1 MKEKEM
7 KPLVNSIIGYIFIVV
22 LFASCATHNPTDS
35 FKDSIEAGKIEDI
48 KDYIKENKNNIHEKG
63 HHNWTLLMYAAK
75 YNQLELAQFLIDNGA
90 DLNAHI
96 MYNGSNALE
105 LAVNFSHEEMAELLL
120 KNGAFFQKHYAYTNG
135 DLKMIRFLISKGYD
149 LNTKSNIGETAMLYA
164 ARGGKI
170 EAINLLLENGADI
183 DVVTNYHC
191 TPLSYALYKK
201 QYKAAK
207 LLITNGADI
216 NKGKIGLQYLLERD
230 RVEQLQKDA
239 SDQNFRTLITSLSNM
254 PTLQNNHFFQ
264 VVNILA
270 DDSSQD
276 KSTTE
281 LLDDLNAQ
289 IDNMNKNMT
298 ENINTMDK
306 MINQNKSTNYIHTQN
321 KSNYN
326 YKSNSGQIY
335 QYDMNNGNDR
345 LKYSTDID
353 AQQRDMRSNM
363 YDNSAN
369 IDRQRD
375 GAVGQSGGG
384 IYGN

>member
-1 MKEKEM
+1 MKQ
-7 KPLVNSIIGYIFIVV
+7 LVNSIIGYIFIVV
-22 LFASCATHNPTDS
+22 LFAGCATHNPTIDS

-63 HHNWTLLMYAAK
+63 RYDWTLLMYATK

-90 DLNAHI
+90 DVHAHTRFW
-96 MYNGSNALE
+96 STTALE
-105 LAVNFSHEEMAELLL
+105 LAFNFSHEEMAELLF

-183 DVVTNYHC
+183 DIVTNYHC

-207 LLITNGADI
+207 LLITNGADV
-216 NKGKIGLQYLLERD
+216 NKGKIGLQYLLNRD
-230 RVEQLQKDA
+230 RVEELQKDA
-239 SDQNFRTLITSLSNM
+239 SNQNFRTLLTSLSNM
-254 PTLQNNHFFQ
+254 PTLQNDRFFQ

-270 DDSSQD
+270 DDSSQG

-298 ENINTMDK
+298 QNINTMDK

-326 YKSNSGQIY
+326 YKSNSGQTY

-375 GAVGQSGGG
+375 EAVGQSGGG